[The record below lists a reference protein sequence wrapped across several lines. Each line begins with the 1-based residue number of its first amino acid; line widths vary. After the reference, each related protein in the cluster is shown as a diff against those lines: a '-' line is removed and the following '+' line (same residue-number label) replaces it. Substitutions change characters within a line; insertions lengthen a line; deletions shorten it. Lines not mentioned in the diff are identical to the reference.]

1 MEVQPLD
8 RRVQRTRAA
17 LAQALL
23 ELASERPFA
32 DLTVRELTDR
42 ADIGYATFFR
52 HYPNKEA
59 LLLDVLSGIVDD
71 LTALLEPMADAGRLD
86 DAGRELFEYV
96 AAHAAR
102 LRVLL
107 AVEHGSAV
115 EHALRAAVRAR
126 VLASGTFR
134 PPEGVPED
142 LAAHHLSVSSLAL
155 VTWWLEHQMPYDA
168 RQMGAIYARL
178 VVRPTRDR

>member
-1 MEVQPLD
+1 MQPLD

-23 ELASERPFA
+23 ELAGERSFA

-59 LLLDVLSGIVDD
+59 LLLDVLGGIVDD
-71 LTALLEPMADAGRLD
+71 LAALLEPMADAGRLE

-96 AAHAAR
+96 AVHAAGR
-102 LRVLL
+102 QVLL
-107 AVEHGSAV
+107 AVEHGSVV
-115 EHALRAAVRAR
+115 EHALRAAVRER
-126 VLASGTFR
+126 VLSSGTFR
-134 PPEGVPED
+134 PPEGVPQE

-155 VTWWLEHQMPYDA
+155 VAWWLEHDMPFDA
-168 RQMGAIYARL
+168 ERMGAIYLRL
-178 VVRPTRDR
+178 VVRPTREA